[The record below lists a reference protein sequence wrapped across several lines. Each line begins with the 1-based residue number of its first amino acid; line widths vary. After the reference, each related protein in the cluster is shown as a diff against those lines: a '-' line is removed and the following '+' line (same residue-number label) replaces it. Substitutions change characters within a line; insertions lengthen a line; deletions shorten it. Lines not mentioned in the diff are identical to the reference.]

1 MKRATKLLKILLTI
15 PLALIV
21 AGYATVVAQDMLD
34 DYYKPAPRGM
44 KPEATHCP
52 CWDPE
57 EVPGLYA
64 APWNLD
70 AMVNIVHETTRP
82 KKVGYK
88 LTLID
93 AWEDYPDGNCLRA
106 GVFTFPREKVYSC
119 DVAWGL
125 WKGDYCDIE
134 EEDLF
139 EAMYDNPLLNRSCE
153 IAANE
158 TIGYI
163 LTVAE

>member
-1 MKRATKLLKILLTI
+1 MNNGTRFLKILLAL
-15 PLALIV
+15 PLALVV
-21 AGYATVVAQDMLD
+21 AGYANVVAQDLLD
-34 DYYKPAPRGM
+34 DYYKPGPAGF
-44 KPEATHCP
+44 KPESTQCP

-64 APWNLD
+64 APWRLD
-70 AMVNIVHETTRP
+70 ALVNIFHETIGP
-82 KKVGYK
+82 AKVGYK

-106 GVFTFPREKVYSC
+106 GVIKFPREKAYAC

-125 WKGDYCDIE
+125 WNGSFCDIE

-139 EAMYDNPLLNRSCE
+139 EASYDNPLLSRSCE
-153 IAANE
+153 LAANE

-163 LTVAE
+163 LTIAE